1 MKQVR
6 QYIRGL
12 IKEMAYIDDYPPGH
26 AAYEKGGSLQ
36 DPSVAKTYTGNAER
50 LKKKRSKPPGTWMK
64 VINVLL
70 AGGYISEPYPSTSK
84 SYILYDVQDELAGTI
99 REKTFQELADAG
111 FLTGEEWPREGF
123 YILSD
128 EGRGYLK

>member
-1 MKQVR
+1 MKHLR

-26 AAYEKGGSLQ
+26 AEYEKGGSLQ
-36 DPSVAKTYTGNAER
+36 DPGVAKTYTDNAER

-70 AGGYISEPYPSTSK
+70 AGGYITEPYPRNSK
-84 SYILYDVQDELAGTI
+84 SYAIYDAQEKQIGKI
-99 REKTFQELADAG
+99 RQKTFQELDDAG
-111 FLTGEEWPREGF
+111 FLTGGEHEGF
-123 YILSD
+123 HILSD
-128 EGRGYLK
+128 EGRGYIK

>member
-1 MKQVR
+1 MKHLR

-26 AAYEKGGSLQ
+26 SAYEKGGALQ
-36 DPSVAKTYTGNAER
+36 DPSVAKTYVDNAER
-50 LKKKRSKPPGTWMK
+50 LKKKRSKPSGTWMK
-64 VINVLL
+64 VVNVLL

-84 SYILYDVQDELAGTI
+84 SYILYDAQDELAGTI